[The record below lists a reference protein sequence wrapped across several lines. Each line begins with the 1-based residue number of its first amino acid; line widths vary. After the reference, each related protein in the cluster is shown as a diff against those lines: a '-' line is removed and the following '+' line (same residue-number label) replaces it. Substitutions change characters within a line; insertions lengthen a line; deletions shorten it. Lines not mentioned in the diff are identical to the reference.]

1 MNLEIILLRAA
12 WMKIMELESL
22 KKMPCSSL
30 LTLPPM
36 LSLVTLKP
44 VTDRELMLIST
55 CLVALMLSARARLRF
70 MIESKATS
78 VTDPCLV
85 EKGSSWIIQD
95 ARAFAYTLVNLASD
109 FQSMTVPVKGLIKRD
124 TFLWP

>member
-1 MNLEIILLRAA
+1 MNLEMILFSAA

-44 VTDRELMLIST
+44 ESDREFMLIST
-55 CLVALMLSARARLRF
+55 CLVALMLRASARFRF

-78 VTDPCLV
+78 VTDPPYLVLELV
-85 EKGSSWIIQD
+85 E
-95 ARAFAYTLVNLASD
+95 
-109 FQSMTVPVKGLIKRD
+109 
-124 TFLWP
+124 